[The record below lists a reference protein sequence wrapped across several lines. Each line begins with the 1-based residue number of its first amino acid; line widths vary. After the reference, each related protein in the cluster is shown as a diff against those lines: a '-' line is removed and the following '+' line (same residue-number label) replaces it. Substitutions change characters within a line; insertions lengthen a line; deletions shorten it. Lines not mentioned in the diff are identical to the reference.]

1 LFLKGEYLFMTRTT
15 IHELKRIPLFS
26 NMDEEELREL
36 LSIMTERIF
45 QPGQLAM
52 QSAESE
58 SAFHI
63 IESGEA
69 EIWLTDTDGK
79 KVVLDR
85 LGPGKFFGELS
96 MLSGDQRSASA
107 TSRGELITLEL
118 ERDEFFDFIRR
129 RPDAGL
135 DVLTELAERLKRTD
149 DILRTRA
156 SQNPNEA
163 EEKPSFGQRIA
174 DIIADFSGSIAFLL
188 LNAAAFTFW
197 IVWNSVGPALFH
209 FDPYPYQ
216 FLTMSVSLEAI
227 FLSIFVLISQNRQ
240 GAKDRLKAELDY
252 QVDVK
257 AELEMSRMAVTVR
270 DIQHQLDKIHRHLHQ
285 SSREPELE
293 IASTTIETSQQ
304 ILQG

>member
-1 LFLKGEYLFMTRTT
+1 
-15 IHELKRIPLFS
+15 
-26 NMDEEELREL
+26 MDEEELREL

-52 QSAESE
+52 EAGEPD

-107 TSRGELITLEL
+107 TSRGELLTLEL

-129 RPDAGL
+129 RPNAGI

-174 DIIADFSGSIAFLL
+174 DIIAEFSGSILFLL

-257 AELEMSRMAVTVR
+257 AELEMSRMAVTIR
-270 DIQHQLDKIHRHLHQ
+270 DMHHQMDQVHRGVHQ
-285 SSREPELE
+285 MTYKPEPEMTPTMVERSQE
-293 IASTTIETSQQ
+293 ILHE
-304 ILQG
+304 

>member
-1 LFLKGEYLFMTRTT
+1 MTRTT
-15 IHELKRIPLFS
+15 IHELQQIPLFS

-52 QSAESE
+52 QSDEPGST
-58 SAFHI
+58 FHI
-63 IESGEA
+63 IEAGEA

-118 ERDEFFDFIRR
+118 ERDEFFDFLRR

-149 DILRTRA
+149 DILRTRV
-156 SQNPNEA
+156 SQNPNDA
-163 EEKPSFGQRIA
+163 EEKRLSLGQRMA
-174 DIIADFSGSIAFLL
+174 DMIADFSGSINFLL
-188 LNAAAFTFW
+188 LNAVAFSFW
-197 IVWNSVGPALFH
+197 IVWNSVGPGALH

-257 AELEMSRMAVTVR
+257 AELEMSTMAVTLR
-270 DIQHQLDKIHRHLHQ
+270 DMHHQLHQ
-285 SSREPELE
+285 IQRDVRQITHKPEPEMT
-293 IASTTIETSQQ
+293 STTVERAQE

>member
-1 LFLKGEYLFMTRTT
+1 MTRTT
-15 IHELKRIPLFS
+15 IHELQRIPLFS

-36 LSIMTERIF
+36 LSIMTERIL

-52 QSAESE
+52 QAGEPE

-96 MLSGDQRSASA
+96 MLAGDQRSASA

-118 ERDEFFDFIRR
+118 ERDEFFDFLRR

-163 EEKPSFGQRIA
+163 EEKGLSVGQRMA
-174 DIIADFSGSIAFLL
+174 DVIADFSGSISFLL
-188 LNAAAFTFW
+188 LNAVAFTFW
-197 IVWNSVGPALFH
+197 IVWNSVGPIIFH

-257 AELEMSRMAVTVR
+257 AELEMSTMGVTLR
-270 DIQHQLDKIHRHLHQ
+270 DIHYQLHQ
-285 SSREPELE
+285 IQCDLHQIRRKPETE
-293 IASTTIETSQQ
+293 VTSTTVERSQE
-304 ILQG
+304 ILQA

>member
-1 LFLKGEYLFMTRTT
+1 MTRTT
-15 IHELKRIPLFS
+15 IHELQQIPLFS
-26 NMDEEELREL
+26 NMDDEELQEL

-52 QSAESE
+52 QAGEPE

-63 IESGEA
+63 IEAGEA

-85 LGPGKFFGELS
+85 LGPGKYFGELS
-96 MLSGDQRSASA
+96 MLSGDERSASA

-118 ERDEFFDFIRR
+118 EQDELFHFLRR
-129 RPDAGL
+129 RPDASL

-163 EEKPSFGQRIA
+163 EEKQLSLGQRIA
-174 DIIADFSGSIAFLL
+174 DIIADFSGSIPFLL
-188 LNAAAFTFW
+188 LNALAFTFW
-197 IVWNSVGPALFH
+197 IVWNSVGQIISH

-257 AELEMSRMAVTVR
+257 AELEMSRMAVTIRDMHYQLHQIQR
-270 DIQHQLDKIHRHLHQ
+270 DIHHQITRK
-285 SSREPELE
+285 PETE
-293 IASTTIETSQQ
+293 MTPTTAETAQE

>member
-1 LFLKGEYLFMTRTT
+1 MTRTT
-15 IHELKRIPLFS
+15 ISELQQIPLFS

-52 QSAESE
+52 QAGEPE

-63 IESGEA
+63 IEAGEA

-118 ERDEFFDFIRR
+118 ERDEFFDFLRR

-163 EEKPSFGQRIA
+163 EEKRLSLGQRIA
-174 DIIADFSGSIAFLL
+174 DIIADFSGSISFLL
-188 LNAAAFTFW
+188 LNAVAFTFW
-197 IVWNSVGPALFH
+197 IVWNTVGATAFH

-257 AELEMSRMAVTVR
+257 AELEMSTMAVTIRDMHYQLHQIQR
-270 DIQHQLDKIHRHLHQ
+270 DIRQITHK
-285 SSREPELE
+285 PETEMTL
-293 IASTTIETSQQ
+293 TTVEMSQEM
-304 ILQG
+304 LQG

>member
-1 LFLKGEYLFMTRTT
+1 
-15 IHELKRIPLFS
+15 
-26 NMDEEELREL
+26 MDDEELREL

-52 QSAESE
+52 QADEPE

-63 IESGEA
+63 IEAGEA

-118 ERDEFFDFIRR
+118 ERDEFFDFLRR

-163 EEKPSFGQRIA
+163 EEKQLSLGQRIA
-174 DIIADFSGSIAFLL
+174 DIIADFSGSIPFLL
-188 LNAAAFTFW
+188 LNAIAFTFW
-197 IVWNSVGPALFH
+197 IVFNSVGPTIFH

-257 AELEMSRMAVTVR
+257 AELEMSTMAVTIR
-270 DIQHQLDKIHRHLHQ
+270 DMHYQLHQ
-285 SSREPELE
+285 IQRDVHQITHKPETE
-293 IASTTIETSQQ
+293 MTPTTVETAQE